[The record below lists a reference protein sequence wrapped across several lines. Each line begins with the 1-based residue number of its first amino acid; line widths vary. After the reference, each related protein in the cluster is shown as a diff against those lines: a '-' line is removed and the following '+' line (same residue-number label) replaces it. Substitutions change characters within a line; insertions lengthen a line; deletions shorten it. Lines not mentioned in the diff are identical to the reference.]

1 MVSEPGCD
9 GVFRYVEGLCHFL
22 AGEGVQLHLAYS
34 DVRSSDALPHLVAFI
49 ERQGGATLNLRT
61 SNRPAAGDVSAFWRL
76 HRLARAI
83 RPDVIHSHS
92 SKAGALARGLSFAG
106 IRAVQVY
113 QPHAYV
119 GMRPVPGRIDFAYNG
134 IERWLGR
141 TAQTLVCSSGERS
154 FALEQ
159 LRLPAER
166 LHQVRHGVD
175 LQKFRPAAPEEKA
188 RLRAAFGL
196 PTDGPVLGFL
206 GRSSPQKD
214 PLTLYRAFARAAA
227 GEPRLRLFHVGSGEL
242 DSELG
247 RLLASSG
254 LGPRVVR
261 LPYLSAPAD
270 FYRAVDGFI
279 LASRYEGLSLAAL
292 EALASDL
299 PMILSDVAG
308 NADMLSLPLSHAW
321 TVPAGDPEG
330 VAQGIEAW
338 LDSWRHP
345 SAVNHRQIAES
356 HFNIPR
362 QLGAILGLYRGWVA
376 AGGGRASRLA
386 NQHPRAMGGHGVG

>member
-34 DVRSSDALPHLVAFI
+34 DVRASDALPHLVAFI

-61 SNRPAAGDVSAFWRL
+61 SNRPSASDVAAFWRL

-92 SKAGALARGLSFAG
+92 SKGGALARGLAFAG

-119 GMRPVPGRIDFAYNG
+119 GMRPEPGRIDFAYNAV
-134 IERWLGR
+134 ERWLGR
-141 TAQTLVCSSGERS
+141 GAHTLTCSSGERN
-154 FALEQ
+154 FALEA
-159 LRLPAER
+159 LRLPPER
-166 LHQVRHGVD
+166 LHQVRHGID
-175 LQKFRPAAPEEKA
+175 LLKFRPPSREEKA
-188 RLRAAFGL
+188 QLRAAFGL
-196 PTDGPVLGFL
+196 PLDAPVLGFL

-227 GEPRLRLFHVGSGEL
+227 GEPRLWMLHIGSGEL
-242 DSELG
+242 DPEIARLAAEYGLG
-247 RLLASSG
+247 RRIVRRAYLA
-254 LGPRVVR
+254 
-261 LPYLSAPAD
+261 APAD

-279 LASRYEGLSLAAL
+279 LPSRYEGLSLAAL

-321 TVPAGDPEG
+321 TVRAGDPEG

-338 LDSWRHP
+338 LDGWRHP
-345 SAVNHRQIAES
+345 SHINHREIAES

-362 QLGAILGLYRGWVA
+362 QLGAILGLYRSWVA
-376 AGGGRASRLA
+376 AGGRASRLA
-386 NQHPRAMGGHGVG
+386 HHHPRAMGGHGAG

>member
-34 DVRSSDALPHLVAFI
+34 DVRSSDALPHLIAFI
-49 ERQGGATLNLRT
+49 ERQGGATLNLRI
-61 SNRPAAGDVSAFWRL
+61 SNRPSAADLPAFWRL
-76 HRLARAI
+76 HRLVRAV

-92 SKAGALARGLSFAG
+92 SKAGALARGLAYAG

-119 GMRPVPGRIDFAYNG
+119 GMRPDPGRIDFAYNAV
-134 IERWLGR
+134 ESRLGR
-141 TAQTLVCSSGERS
+141 GAHTLTCSSGERT
-154 FALEQ
+154 FALET
-159 LRLPAER
+159 LRLRPER

-175 LQKFRPAAPEEKA
+175 LQKFRPPSPEEKA
-188 RLRAAFGL
+188 QLRASFGL
-196 PTDGPVLGFL
+196 PADAPVLGFL

-227 GEPRLRLFHVGSGEL
+227 AEPRLQLLHVGSGEL
-242 DSELG
+242 DPEIE
-247 RLLASSG
+247 RLSAEFGLAA
-254 LGPRVVR
+254 RIVR
-261 LPYLSAPAD
+261 RPYLAAPAD
-270 FYRAVDGFI
+270 FYRVVDGFI
-279 LASRYEGLSLAAL
+279 LPSRYEGLSLAAL

-299 PMILSDVAG
+299 PMIPSDVAG
-308 NADMLSLPLSHAW
+308 NADMLALPLSHAW
-321 TVPAGDPEG
+321 TVPAGDVEA
-330 VAQGIEAW
+330 VTLGIEAW
-338 LDSWRHP
+338 LDGWRHP
-345 SAVNHRQIAES
+345 SHVNHRQIAES

-362 QLGAILGLYRGWVA
+362 QLGAILGLYRSWV

-386 NQHPRAMGGHGVG
+386 PHHPRAMGGHGVG